1 MTVKPESAGMS
12 SARLERI
19 EQFLAEKYVGPGKL
33 PGTSTLVARKGQIVH
48 WGIQGHADKERGR
61 KYADDTVFRIY
72 SMTKPVA
79 SIALMM
85 LVEEGRISLDDPVHR
100 HIPAWKGLG
109 VYKAG
114 NHGAF
119 QTAPTKRPMLVI
131 DLLRHTSGLTYGFQE
146 RTNVDAAYR
155 KFGIGV
161 FGDKQ
166 ITLEEMVEH
175 LSTMP
180 LEFSPGEAW
189 NYSVSTDIVGYIV
202 QAVSGQKFEDFV
214 RQRILT
220 PLKMPDTD
228 FFVKPENQ
236 KRFAANYA
244 FAQGHTFL
252 YDDPAKS
259 SYLAPPVL
267 VSGGGGL
274 VSTMSDYYRFCRM
287 LIQGGELDGVR
298 LVSPKTIGLMTM
310 NHLPGGADLPS
321 LSRALFSEAG
331 YGGIGFGLGFS
342 TTINVADTMMHGS
355 LGDYSWGGAAST
367 YFWVDPAEELICIFM
382 TQLLPSTTYNVRREL
397 RTLVYSAMTESLAA

>member
-1 MTVKPESAGMS
+1 MSIKPESAGFS
-12 SARLERI
+12 SARLAHIDR
-19 EQFLAEKYVGPGKL
+19 FLAEKYVNPGKL
-33 PGTSTLVARKGQIVH
+33 PGAMTLIARKGQIVH
-48 WGIQGHADKERGR
+48 WGIQGHADKERG
-61 KYADDTVFRIY
+61 KLYADDTVFRIY

-79 SIALMM
+79 SVALMM
-85 LVEEGRISLDDPVHR
+85 LVEEGKIGLDDPVHR
-100 HIPAWKGLG
+100 HIPSWKGLG

-119 QTAPTKRPMLVI
+119 QTAPTARPMLVV

-155 KFGIGV
+155 KLGIGV

-175 LSTMP
+175 LSTLP
-180 LEFSPGEAW
+180 LEFSPGDAW
-189 NYSVSTDIVGYIV
+189 NYSVSTDIVGYLV
-202 QAVSGQKFEDFV
+202 QVVSGLKFEDFV

-244 FAQGHTFL
+244 FAGGHTFL
-252 YDDPAKS
+252 YDDPEKS
-259 SYLAPPVL
+259 AYLAPPVL

-274 VSTMSDYYRFCRM
+274 VSTMGDYYRFCRM

-298 LVSPKTIGLMTM
+298 LLSPKTIQLMTM

-331 YGGIGFGLGFS
+331 YSGIGFGLGFS
-342 TTINVADTMMHGS
+342 STINVAETLMPGS
-355 LGDYSWGGAAST
+355 VGDYSWGGAAST
-367 YFWVDPAEELICIFM
+367 YFWIDPREELVCIFM

-397 RTLVYSAMTESLAA
+397 RTLVYGAMTDSLS

>member
-1 MTVKPESAGMS
+1 MTLKAESVGMS
-12 SARLERI
+12 SARLEAI
-19 EQFLAEKYVGPGKL
+19 ERFLAEKYVSTGKL
-33 PGTSTLVARKGQIVH
+33 PGAMTLVARKGQIAH
-48 WGIQGHADKERGR
+48 WGIQGHADKERGK

-79 SIALMM
+79 SVALMM
-85 LVEEGRISLDDPVHR
+85 LLEEGKIGLDDPVHR
-100 HIPAWKGLG
+100 YIKSWKGLG

-119 QTAPTKRPMLVI
+119 QTGPTKRPMQVV

-155 KFGIGV
+155 KLGIGV

-175 LSTMP
+175 LATMP

-189 NYSVSTDIVGYIV
+189 NYSVSTDIVGYLV
-202 QAVSGQKFEDFV
+202 QVVSGQKFEDFV
-214 RQRILT
+214 RDRILK
-220 PLKMPDTD
+220 PLNMPDTD
-228 FFVKPENQ
+228 FYVKPENQ

-244 FAQGHTFL
+244 FAGGHTFL
-252 YDDPAKS
+252 YDDPEKS
-259 SYLAPPVL
+259 SYLKPPVL

-298 LVSPKTIGLMTM
+298 LLSPKTIQLMTA
-310 NHLPGGADLPS
+310 NHLPGGRDLPS
-321 LSRALFSEAG
+321 MSIALFSEAG
-331 YGGIGFGLGFS
+331 YNGIGFGLGFS
-342 TTINVADTMMHGS
+342 TTINAAETLMPGS
-355 LGDYSWGGAAST
+355 IGDYSWGGAAST
-367 YFWVDPAEELICIFM
+367 YFWIDPREELICIFM

-397 RTLVYSAMTESLAA
+397 RTLVYSAITESFVR

>member
-1 MTVKPESAGMS
+1 MS
-12 SARLERI
+12 SARLEVMER
-19 EQFLAEKYVGPGKL
+19 FLAEKYVQTGKL
-33 PGTSTLVARKGQIVH
+33 PGASTLVARKGQIVH
-48 WGIQGHADKERGR
+48 WGIQGHADKERNKR
-61 KYADDTVFRIY
+61 YAEDTVFRIY

-79 SIALMM
+79 SVALMM
-85 LVEEGRISLDDPVHR
+85 LFEEGKIGLDDPVHR
-100 HIPAWKGLG
+100 YIPAWKSLG

-119 QTAPTKRPMLVI
+119 QTSPPKRPMLVV

-166 ITLEEMVEH
+166 ITLEQMVEH
-175 LSTMP
+175 LATMP
-180 LEFSPGEAW
+180 LEYSPGEAW
-189 NYSVSTDIVGYIV
+189 NYSVSTDIVGYLV
-202 QAVSGQKFEDFV
+202 QVVSGQKFEDFV
-214 RQRILT
+214 RSRILT

-244 FAQGHTFL
+244 FAGGHTFL
-252 YDDPAKS
+252 YDDPEKS
-259 SYLAPPVL
+259 SYLASPVL

-298 LVSPKTIGLMTM
+298 LLGPKTIQLMTA
-310 NHLPGGADLPS
+310 NHLPGGADLPAM
-321 LSRALFSEAG
+321 SRALFSEAG
-331 YGGIGFGLGFS
+331 YDGIGFGLGFS
-342 TTINVADTMMHGS
+342 TTTNVAKTLMPGS
-355 LGDYSWGGAAST
+355 VGDYSWGGAAST
-367 YFWVDPAEELICIFM
+367 YFWIDPKEDLICIFM

-397 RTLVYSAMTESLAA
+397 RTLVYSAVTESLAG

>member
-1 MTVKPESAGMS
+1 MTSKPEAAGMS
-12 SARLERI
+12 SARLEAMER
-19 EQFLAEKYVGPGKL
+19 FLAEKYVSTGKL
-33 PGTSTLVARKGQIVH
+33 PGAMTLVARKGQIVH
-48 WGIQGHADKERGR
+48 WGVQGHADKERGK
-61 KYADDTVFRIY
+61 KYADDTIFRIY

-79 SIALMM
+79 SVALMM
-85 LVEEGRISLDDPVHR
+85 LLEEGKIGLDDPVHR
-100 HIPAWKGLG
+100 YIKSWKGLG

-119 QTAPTKRPMLVI
+119 QTGPTKRPMLVV

-175 LSTMP
+175 LATMP

-189 NYSVSTDIVGYIV
+189 NYSVSTDIVGYLV
-202 QAVSGQKFEDFV
+202 QVVSGQKFEDFV
-214 RQRILT
+214 RERILK
-220 PLKMPDTD
+220 PLNMPDTD
-228 FFVKPENQ
+228 FYVKPENQ

-252 YDDPAKS
+252 YDDPEKS
-259 SYLAPPVL
+259 SYLKPPVL

-274 VSTMSDYYRFCRM
+274 VSTMGDYYRFCRM

-298 LVSPKTIGLMTM
+298 LLSPKTIQLMTA
-310 NHLPGGADLPS
+310 NHLPGGRDLPS
-321 LSRALFSEAG
+321 MSIALFSEAG
-331 YGGIGFGLGFS
+331 YNGIGFGLGFS
-342 TTINVADTMMHGS
+342 TTINAAETLMPGS

-367 YFWVDPAEELICIFM
+367 YFWIDPREELICIFM

-397 RTLVYSAMTESLAA
+397 RTLVYSAITESLTR